1 MEWISIKEVCNLT
14 NKSESTVR
22 NLARKLKASNSKNIR
37 LETLKTGHD
46 KIMFK
51 LSYVNSQMLIGK
63 TVKNNVDKP
72 VQNVDRFIQIMEN
85 QLNEKDKQM
94 NEKDKQIES
103 LQQTLQAQNLML
115 HNLQESIK
123 LIEAPKKKK
132 RWFW

>member
-14 NKSESTVR
+14 QKSESTIR
-22 NLARKLKASNSKNIR
+22 NLARKLKASKSKDIR

-85 QLNEKDKQM
+85 QLNEKDKQ
-94 NEKDKQIES
+94 IES

-123 LIEAPKKKK
+123 LIEGPKKKK

>member
-14 NKSESTVR
+14 NKSESTIR

-85 QLNEKDKQM
+85 QLNEKDKQ
-94 NEKDKQIES
+94 IES